1 MEVPAGPMSAL
12 NRVAAGM
19 EKCARWEPLSASSKE
34 AVGTEKPATF
44 RKGNFQEYNANIL
57 HAGLPE
63 NPTYQPKDWAVP
75 NKDSADR
82 ADVKLRTSARPTA
95 CLTPK
100 HVKVL
105 RLLKA
110 DSSIRT
116 LLRQTLTMPL
126 QNAENKAATGL
137 VTIVVF
143 PRLQAEMDNSNIR
156 YY

>member
-75 NKDSADR
+75 NKDSPVR
-82 ADVKLRTSARPTA
+82 ADVKHRTNAKPTVN
-95 CLTPK
+95 LILK
-100 HVKVL
+100 HVKV
-105 RLLKA
+105 
-110 DSSIRT
+110 
-116 LLRQTLTMPL
+116 
-126 QNAENKAATGL
+126 
-137 VTIVVF
+137 
-143 PRLQAEMDNSNIR
+143 PRLQVAGRNIR
-156 YY
+156 QSHRNHRQ